1 MVLEVRD
8 VVVREVLISIKE
20 SAVVS
25 DDVKDHLQ
33 TWLESILKYVVAHD
47 GLLAGVCNLFDI
59 RWEKVWGRPGKV
71 RQDNAMEDKAM
82 QGLRQ
87 GAVKRQ
93 AR

>member
-59 RWEKVWGRPGKV
+59 RWEKVWGRRQSGSELGKARSKARQGKV
-71 RQDNAMEDKAM
+71 
-82 QGLRQ
+82 
-87 GAVKRQ
+87 
-93 AR
+93 